1 MKLMLIFLTLVRL
14 YKPMH
19 PQVHQILRNSG
30 NIHIKFIY
38 KKRFN
43 YGWNSKNTYQN
54 MGSGYEYLIYTKEGV
69 KYGGRV
75 NILTKFNMGFGYEY
89 L

>member
-1 MKLMLIFLTLVRL
+1 
-14 YKPMH
+14 
-19 PQVHQILRNSG
+19 
-30 NIHIKFIY
+30 
-38 KKRFN
+38 
-43 YGWNSKNTYQN
+43 

>member
-1 MKLMLIFLTLVRL
+1 
-14 YKPMH
+14 
-19 PQVHQILRNSG
+19 
-30 NIHIKFIY
+30 
-38 KKRFN
+38 
-43 YGWNSKNTYQN
+43 
-54 MGSGYEYLIYTKEGV
+54 MGSGYEYLIYTKGV